1 MSNIDGSII
10 LLFYSKYSNICK
22 NIIKLISPHL
32 EFRKICVDHPDIR
45 NIILDEKDKYNIR
58 EVPCILIFHSNGIMN
73 KYEGEKAL
81 EWVDL
86 YLKNNNKME
95 TIKKTFIQNI
105 SSNNIL
111 ENISSNNTD
120 SNENI
125 SSNNVNNN
133 SENISS
139 NMDSNENIIE
149 NLSMKRQI
157 DTTPLIQNN
166 DNNIDSNRRDCNNN
180 EKRILDKKNDSIM
193 NIAQQLQSQREK
205 EDEMKNPNAISKIN
219 NV

>member
-73 KYEGEKAL
+73 KYEGENAL

-86 YLKNNNKME
+86 FLKNNIKVDTTN
-95 TIKKTFIQNI
+95 KKTFINSI
-105 SSNNIL
+105 PSNNI
-111 ENISSNNTD
+111 E
-120 SNENI
+120 SNENNDI
-125 SSNNVNNN
+125 QSSSIENN
-133 SENISS
+133 I
-139 NMDSNENIIE
+139 DSNENIIE

-166 DNNIDSNRRDCNNN
+166 DNNIDTNRRDCNNN

-219 NV
+219 NI